1 MISTP
6 RHGRGAAGWFTGL
19 MDSYGE
25 LCAWFYDLDK
35 PTAPEL
41 SFAWFAGALPR
52 GRILEPMC
60 GSGRFLV
67 PLLQRGFNVEG
78 CDPSPA
84 MLARCRE
91 KLAAARL
98 EARVWQAALAE
109 LEPADYDA
117 VLIPASSF
125 CLLHETAEARE
136 GLKRLHGA
144 LKPGGKLL
152 LEFEPP
158 YGAGDWPGQ
167 VTRVVTKG
175 GTQIR
180 LVSRQNFDPA
190 SQIDTYENR
199 YELRQSGRL
208 VRTEDEVLRLR
219 CYTPGQMEAALREA
233 GFTEIAIEHQDFG
246 WVARANR

>member
-1 MISTP
+1 
-6 RHGRGAAGWFTGL
+6 

-35 PTAPEL
+35 PSAPEL
-41 SFAWFAGALPR
+41 SFAWFAGALPP
-52 GRILEPMC
+52 GLVLEPMC

-91 KLAAARL
+91 RLAAAGL
-98 EARVWQAALAE
+98 ETRVWQAALEE
-109 LEPADYDA
+109 LEPAEYDA
-117 VLIPASSF
+117 AFIPASSF
-125 CLLHETAEARE
+125 CLLHDPAAARE
-136 GLKRLHGA
+136 ALKRLHGA
-144 LKPGGKLL
+144 LRPGGLLL

-180 LVSRQNFDPA
+180 LVSRQHFDPA
-190 SQIDTYENR
+190 TQIDTYENR

-219 CYTPGQMEAALREA
+219 CYTPEQMEAELRAA
-233 GFTEIAIEHQDFG
+233 GFAAIAIEHQDFG
-246 WVARANR
+246 WVARAAR

>member
-1 MISTP
+1 
-6 RHGRGAAGWFTGL
+6 

-41 SFAWFAGALPR
+41 SFAWFAGALPS
-52 GRILEPMC
+52 GLILEPMC

-91 KLAAARL
+91 KLAAAGL
-98 EARVWQAALAE
+98 ETRIWQATLAE

-117 VLIPASSF
+117 AFIPAGSF
-125 CLLHETAEARE
+125 CLLHDPAEARE

-144 LKPGGKLL
+144 LKPGGVLL

-167 VTRVVTKG
+167 TTRVVSQG

-180 LVSRQNFDPA
+180 LVSRQHYDPA
-190 SQIDTYENR
+190 TQIDSYENR

-208 VRTEDEVLRLR
+208 LRTEDEVLRLR
-219 CYTPGQMEAALREA
+219 CYTPEQMEAELRAA
-233 GFTEIAIEHQDFG
+233 GFSEIVIEHQDFG
-246 WVARANR
+246 WVAQARRSSDADAGTAGR